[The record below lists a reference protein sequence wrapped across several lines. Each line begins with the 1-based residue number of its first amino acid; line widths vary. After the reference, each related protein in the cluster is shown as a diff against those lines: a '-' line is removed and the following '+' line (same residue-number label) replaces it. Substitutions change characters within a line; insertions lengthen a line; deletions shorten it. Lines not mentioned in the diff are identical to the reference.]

1 MEVKKLRVSSA
12 ALADTIDRLRN
23 GHIGDASFAQ
33 RLANSKNTVS
43 SLVSDAEESQE
54 IEKNVTEQIKQ
65 LNETLNRLEEVL
77 MQEVT
82 PGVDELSSN
91 LTTVEED
98 KKRIEQL
105 IGLIRD
111 AVRYSNNIL
120 NMSIDPAVRE
130 VETVSDYLGKLVPRF
145 SRLADNFTAAAT
157 RQNETA
163 YNIQGKVNNAESI
176 IAEANTVAENAVS
189 EQNDLE
195 SFLDT
200 LKMRVDVIQAYGE
213 AMNSTAYELFVNASI
228 VLLQANE
235 AISQV
240 MLLDPNNTVT
250 VSQIERTAMQATKQA
265 QGVLSRARNLTQTYS
280 NLTAQVELAVEE
292 VHALMLRVENAD
304 STGQGILKEARRAR
318 QEAMDAVQ
326 LATESLEDAEEMLQI
341 LQNFESKAQEA
352 QEFADLSLQRA
363 KEANTTSLNAIQFA
377 QGINASL
384 QATLATAKRGLDL
397 AQQARNISFDENQVS
412 EAISYRRLR
421 FNLISISQPF
431 RFVGIKYVTFIF
443 NGTSRFLHFIQYL
456 SLNVL
461 YELGPFYQGVSRGSV
476 WLL

>member
-1 MEVKKLRVSSA
+1 MFTFHSLDCPECYRLIYVEVKKLRVSSA

-23 GHIGDASFAQ
+23 GYIGDASFDE

-82 PGVDELSSN
+82 PGVNELSSN
-91 LTTVEED
+91 LTTVEQD
-98 KKRIEQL
+98 KERIEQL

-111 AVRYSNNIL
+111 AVHYSNNLL
-120 NMSIDPAVRE
+120 NMSIDPAVLE
-130 VETVSDYLGKLVPRF
+130 VETVSDYLSKLVPRF
-145 SRLADNFTAAAT
+145 NTLAGNFTAAAK

-163 YNIQGKVNNAESI
+163 FNIQGKLNNADSLIE
-176 IAEANTVAENAVS
+176 EANTVAENAVN

-195 SFLDT
+195 SFLDV

-213 AMNSTAYELFVNASI
+213 AINSTAYELFVNASI
-228 VLLQANE
+228 VLLRANE
-235 AISQV
+235 TISQV

-250 VSQIERTAMQATKQA
+250 VSQIERAAMQASKQA
-265 QGVLSRARNLTQTYS
+265 QEVISRARNLTQTYS
-280 NLTAQVELAVEE
+280 NLTARVEVAVEE
-292 VHALMLRVENAD
+292 VQAMMLRVETAD
-304 STGQGILKEARRAR
+304 SAGQEILKEACRAR

-326 LATESLEDAEEMLQI
+326 LATKTLEDAEEMLQI

-363 KEANTTSLNAIQFA
+363 EEANTTSLNAIEFA
-377 QGINASL
+377 QGINSSL

-397 AQQARNISFDENQVS
+397 AQQAKNISSDENQVS
-412 EAISYRRLR
+412 EA
-421 FNLISISQPF
+421 
-431 RFVGIKYVTFIF
+431 TF
-443 NGTSRFLHFIQYL
+443 
-456 SLNVL
+456 
-461 YELGPFYQGVSRGSV
+461 
-476 WLL
+476 

>member
-1 MEVKKLRVSSA
+1 MFPFHFLDCPECYRLIYVEVKKLRVSSA
-12 ALADTIDRLRN
+12 ALANTIDRLRN

-33 RLANSKNTVS
+33 RLANSNDTVS

-82 PGVDELSSN
+82 PGVNELSSN
-91 LTTVEED
+91 LTTVEQD
-98 KKRIEQL
+98 KERIGQL
-105 IGLIRD
+105 IALIRD
-111 AVRYSNNIL
+111 EVRYSNNLL
-120 NMSIDPAVRE
+120 NMSIDPAVLE
-130 VETVSDYLGKLVPRF
+130 VETVSDYLSNLVPRF
-145 SRLADNFTAAAT
+145 SGLADNFTAGAT

-163 YNIQGKVNNAESI
+163 YNIQGKVNNADSV
-176 IAEANTVAENAVS
+176 IAEANTVAENAVN
-189 EQNDLE
+189 EQSDLE
-195 SFLDT
+195 SFLDE

-213 AMNSTAYELFVNASI
+213 AMNSTAYELFVNAST

-235 AISQV
+235 TISQV

-250 VSQIERTAMQATKQA
+250 VSQIERAAMQASRQA
-265 QGVLSRARNLTQTYS
+265 QEVISRAKNLTQTYF
-280 NLTAQVELAVEE
+280 NLTAQVGLAVEE
-292 VHALMLRVENAD
+292 VQALMLRVENAD
-304 STGQGILKEARRAR
+304 STGQEILKESRRAR

-326 LATESLEDAEEMLQI
+326 LATKALEDAEEMLQI

-397 AQQARNISFDENQVS
+397 AQQARNISLDENQVS
-412 EAISYRRLR
+412 EATFYRRL
-421 FNLISISQPF
+421 L
-431 RFVGIKYVTFIF
+431 T
-443 NGTSRFLHFIQYL
+443 
-456 SLNVL
+456 
-461 YELGPFYQGVSRGSV
+461 
-476 WLL
+476 

>member
-1 MEVKKLRVSSA
+1 MFIFHSLDCPECYRLFYVEVKKLRVSSA

-23 GHIGDASFAQ
+23 GYIGDASFAQ
-33 RLANSKNTVS
+33 RLASSNNTVS
-43 SLVSDAEESQE
+43 SLVSDAEVSQE

-82 PGVDELSSN
+82 PGVNELLSN
-91 LTTVEED
+91 LNTVTDD
-98 KKRIEQL
+98 KESIEQL

-111 AVRYSNNIL
+111 ALNYSNNLL

-130 VETVSDYLGKLVPRF
+130 VEIVSDYLSKLVQRF
-145 SRLADNFTAAAT
+145 NRLSENFTAAAA

-163 YNIQGKVNNAESI
+163 YNIQGKVNDAESLI
-176 IAEANTVAENAVS
+176 EKANTVAENAVN

-195 SFLDT
+195 SFLDK

-213 AMNSTAYELFVNASI
+213 VMNSTAYELFVNASI

-235 AISQV
+235 TISQV
-240 MLLDPNNTVT
+240 MLLDPDNSVT
-250 VSQIERTAMQATKQA
+250 VSQIERAAMQASKEA
-265 QGVLSRARNLTQTYS
+265 REVISRARNLTQTYS

-292 VHALMLRVENAD
+292 VQAMMLRVEKAD
-304 STGQGILKEARRAR
+304 LTGQKILKEARRAR

-326 LATESLEDAEEMLQI
+326 LATRTLEDAEEMLQI

-397 AQQARNISFDENQVS
+397 AQQAKNISFDENQVS
-412 EAISYRRLR
+412 EATFYRR
-421 FNLISISQPF
+421 
-431 RFVGIKYVTFIF
+431 
-443 NGTSRFLHFIQYL
+443 FLT
-456 SLNVL
+456 
-461 YELGPFYQGVSRGSV
+461 
-476 WLL
+476 